1 MKNSIS
7 STILAGLLVL
17 AASAVV
23 LPNSAMA
30 AAMSTVKSKS
40 ESAIKKEFV
49 GQVKDMAI
57 SKNKQVL
64 AEKKALSRFQKLLQ
78 SGKSLSA
85 KDKLWL
91 QKLAVK
97 YQMNTLAHK
106 EAVKWTDKEWKDFD
120 EKVDIVPVSIIV
132 AQAVHESNFGRSNLA
147 MKGNNLFG
155 QKTPKTGYAIKCGT
169 TTKTFKIYKSQR
181 ESVNSYV
188 DNINGCYAYREFR
201 SARIECR
208 NSKRCLEGTSLMEY
222 IGARY
227 AEDKSYTQNVKR
239 LMSQYHMK
247 EFDHLI

>member
-1 MKNSIS
+1 MKNSRSLIL
-7 STILAGLLVL
+7 LAGLLVWSGVL
-17 AASAVV
+17 VV

-30 AAMSTVKSKS
+30 AKISTEKSKS

-64 AEKKALSRFQKLLQ
+64 AEKKSLSRFQKLLK
-78 SGKSLSA
+78 SGQSLSA

-106 EAVKWTDKEWKDFD
+106 SATKWTDKEWKEFD

-147 MKGNNLFG
+147 KQGNNLFG

-169 TTKTFKIYKSQR
+169 TTKTFKIYKSQK

-208 NSKRCLEGTSLMEY
+208 NSKRCLEGGALMEY

-239 LMSQYHMK
+239 LMNQYHMK